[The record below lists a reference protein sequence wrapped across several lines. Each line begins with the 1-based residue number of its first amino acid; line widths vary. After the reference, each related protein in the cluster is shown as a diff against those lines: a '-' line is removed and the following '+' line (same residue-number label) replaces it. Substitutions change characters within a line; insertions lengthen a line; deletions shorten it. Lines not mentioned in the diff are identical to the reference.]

1 MEIKRCKWANKNYL
15 LQNYHDNEW
24 GKPIYNDDKLFE
36 MLILECQSCGLSW
49 ELILKKRENIYKAF
63 DNLNPE
69 KLIQYDEQKID
80 QLMHNPGIIR
90 SKTKI
95 EGIIHNANAYLK
107 LKEKSTFNDFIWSYV
122 KHKPI
127 INDGKQFITQ
137 NNISIK
143 LSKDLRKLGFKFV
156 GPVITYSFM
165 QAVGMINDHEYDCN
179 FRGLN

>member
-1 MEIKRCKWANKNYL
+1 MEIKRCKWANKSHL

-36 MLILECQSCGLSW
+36 MLILEGQSCGLSW
-49 ELILKKRENIYKAF
+49 ELILKKRKNIYKAF
-63 DNLNPE
+63 DNLNPK
-69 KLIQYDEQKID
+69 KLIQYDEQKIH

-107 LKEKSTFNDFIWSYV
+107 LKEKNTFNDFIWSYV
-122 KHKPI
+122 EHKPI
-127 INDGKQFITQ
+127 VNNGKQFVTQ
-137 NNISIK
+137 NDISIK

-165 QAVGMINDHEYDCN
+165 QAVGMINDHEYDCS
-179 FRGLN
+179 FR